1 MMKKIIGMAAAVFMA
16 AGIWGCGGGS
26 SEPAVQKLSA
36 GKATLAF
43 TAMSTA
49 KLDSSI
55 GGIDIEVALPPGMSI
70 ATAGGGSG
78 PVDSGSL
85 VPGTAIQG
93 SNLVYGNYSASTRKA
108 RIAFTNTSN
117 SYRSGEFLRLV
128 CSVDGNANV
137 TAADVRA
144 LNNPV
149 VVLKAAGYDAA
160 TLSTTLLTG
169 KVRVTMDVL
178 Q

>member
-1 MMKKIIGMAAAVFMA
+1 MKNLIAVATAIFMA
-16 AGIWGCGGGS
+16 AGLWGCGGGS

-43 TAMSTA
+43 SAMSTA

-78 PVDSGSL
+78 LMDNGSI
-85 VPGTAIQG
+85 VAGTAVQG
-93 SNLVYGNYSASTRKA
+93 NNLAYGNYSASTRKA
-108 RIAFTNTSN
+108 RIAFTTTSN

-128 CSVDGNANV
+128 CSVDGNGNV

-149 VVLKAAGYDAA
+149 VVLKAVGYDAA
-160 TLSTTLLTG
+160 TLSTTVLTG
-169 KVRVTMDVL
+169 KVKVTMDVL

>member
-1 MMKKIIGMAAAVFMA
+1 MKNIIAVATAVFMA
-16 AGIWGCGGGS
+16 AGLWGCGGGS
-26 SEPAVQKLSA
+26 SEPAVQKLST

-43 TAMSTA
+43 SAMSTA
-49 KLDSSI
+49 KLDNSI

-70 ATAGGGSG
+70 ATTGGGSG
-78 PVDSGSL
+78 SVDSGSL
-85 VPGTAIQG
+85 VPGAAVQG
-93 SNLVYGNYSASTRKA
+93 SILVYGNYSASTRKA
-108 RIAFTNTSN
+108 RIAFTTSSN

-128 CSVDGNANV
+128 CSVDGSANV

-149 VVLKAAGYDAA
+149 VVIKAAGYDGA
-160 TLSTTLLTG
+160 TLSTILLTG
-169 KVRVTMDVL
+169 KVKVTMDVL